1 MNTADLSRRTA
12 AALIVSLL
20 AACGGS
26 DGNGDATAPTAPG
39 APAPAPAPAPDP
51 TAPTPAPAPA
61 PAPANVTGQ
70 YRQESA
76 ATSVDAALAAM
87 NAQGAQGYAFL
98 STFVADAGGSA
109 QAFGDFYLQD
119 TAHGASRLQYVAIA
133 QPATADAVLAL
144 LNQQGAGG
152 FAYKAPLSF
161 GSASGIRGLFV
172 KDTSKSLTYTYE
184 RQPMSSALSR
194 DGFVAQLNA
203 QGARGFRLVGP
214 LAAGNEFFNLYVK
227 DSSADTYAYV
237 GLDGLPSSPSTY
249 GDTLR
254 QRLDEQGGQGRLWIG
269 DFVVA
274 GGASASIFEKSASQ
288 SGAIR
293 YSVEPSSGQQSL
305 AQLQSQL
312 NARAAQ
318 GLFYYSDVGVTDL
331 GTSQSARFTVSV
343 GGALT
348 MRNPLAGITYP

>member
-1 MNTADLSRRTA
+1 MNTADLTRRTA

-26 DGNGDATAPTAPG
+26 DGSGDPTAPTAPG
-39 APAPAPAPAPDP
+39 TPAPAPSPEPTTPTPAPSPAPAPAS
-51 TAPTPAPAPA
+51 
-61 PAPANVTGQ
+61 VTGQ

-76 ATSVDAALAAM
+76 ATSMEAALAAM
-87 NAQGAQGYAFL
+87 NAQGAQGYAFV

-109 QAFGDFYLQD
+109 QASGDFYLQD
-119 TAHGASRLQYVAIA
+119 TAHAGSRLQYAAIA
-133 QPATADAVLAL
+133 QPATADALLAL

-161 GSASGIRGLFV
+161 GSASGIQGLFV

-214 LAAGNEFFNLYVK
+214 MVAGSESFNLYMK
-227 DSSADTYAYV
+227 DSSANTYAYV
-237 GLDGLPSSPSTY
+237 GLDGLPSSPATY
-249 GDTLR
+249 GDALR

-269 DFVVA
+269 DFVLQA
-274 GGASASIFEKSASQ
+274 GASASIFEKSAAQ

-293 YSVEPSSGQQSL
+293 YSVEPSSGTQSL
-305 AQLQSQL
+305 AQLQSQF

-331 GTSQSARFTVSV
+331 GTSQSARFSVSV
-343 GGALT
+343 GGALA